1 MKQNGSCSP
10 MTSVTPYSLHYV
22 VCVFLVKSSA
32 CRRNHH
38 RAHCVVGA
46 LLVKSSACRR
56 NHYLALTLLV
66 PSSSKR
72 RLADAIIILLISS
85 SLHPLL
91 VMLSAL
97 RCNHHPSHYVI
108 NALRTGPSKAPQN
121 SNQRFAHARRRS
133 GLPAVWQPRE
143 LLNARDCSR
152 LSKRTPMAPMPDSS
166 G

>member
-1 MKQNGSCSP
+1 MNQNGSCSP
-10 MTSVTPYSLHYV
+10 MTSVNHYSLHYV

-32 CRRNHH
+32 CRRKHH

-108 NALRTGPSKAPQN
+108 NALRRLLLAQAKHHKIATSA
-121 SNQRFAHARRRS
+121 
-133 GLPAVWQPRE
+133 LLMPAD
-143 LLNARDCSR
+143 A
-152 LSKRTPMAPMPDSS
+152 ADSLQYGNHES
-166 G
+166 C